1 MDLEKPCVWHGQHLV
16 PALASLVAG
25 LIPVGLQ
32 LDRNRTGE
40 LVVLKTLILPL
51 NDSSFEYGREEQRH
65 ELNIIVIY

>member
-1 MDLEKPCVWHGQHLV
+1 MARA
-16 PALASLVAG
+16 ALSPGIG
-25 LIPVGLQ
+25 LPGSGTNSGGAAVGPQ
-32 LDRNRTGE
+32 QNSDRE